1 MDFGRI
7 TLFALVA
14 VLLVEGLLAFI
25 PAYIAREK
33 GRSFGAF
40 WALSFFATIVV
51 GLIAVLAMPPVEKTL
66 RTVRT
71 DASGKVLADET
82 EMPETIKCPIC
93 AEMVKPEASKCRY
106 CQSDISKHV
115 QAIKSQINEN
125 KKTYNREEIARL
137 QELKL
142 QIAERRENRLKRL
155 KSPAGIAIVSTVL
168 LALIGA
174 STVFAL
180 NLRAMVLEQEASNN
194 LLQKQ
199 ISVVTGVIDPCGDIR
214 VSPSGP
220 DLSNRDKINIS
231 YSDKSIF
238 IDIGDN
244 DSYYCVSEKL
254 EQAGFPFRRDF
265 PFEIYKSDIKL

>member
-1 MDFGRI
+1 MDFERI

-14 VLLVEGLLAFI
+14 FLLVEGILAFI

-40 WALSFFATIVV
+40 WALGFFATIVV
-51 GLIAVLAMPPVEKTL
+51 GLIAVLAMPSIEKKL

-71 DASGKVLADET
+71 DASGKVLAGEI

-125 KKTYNREEIARL
+125 KMIHNREEIARL

-142 QIAERRENRLKRL
+142 QIAERRENRLTRL
-155 KSPAGIAIVSTVL
+155 KSPAGIAIFSTLL
-168 LALIGA
+168 LALVGA
-174 STVFAL
+174 STVLAM
-180 NLRAMVLEQEASNN
+180 NLGAMVLEQEASND

-199 ISVVTGVIDPCGDIR
+199 ISVVTKVIDPCGAIR
-214 VSPSGP
+214 VSPSDTGF
-220 DLSNRDKINIS
+220 LNFNGIKIS
-231 YSDKSIF
+231 DSDKSIF
-238 IDIGDN
+238 IDVFDT
-244 DSYYCVSEKL
+244 DTYDCVAKKL
-254 EQAGFPFRRDF
+254 EQAGFPFRGDF
-265 PFEIYKSDIKL
+265 PFVIYKSDIKL